1 MTDVEYADESID
13 DVRHKLGVLHNG
25 SDALTTPPAAV
36 TAVATFVQ
44 LGWLKSLAD

>member
-25 SDALTTPPAAV
+25 SDALTT
-36 TAVATFVQ
+36 
-44 LGWLKSLAD
+44 GSL